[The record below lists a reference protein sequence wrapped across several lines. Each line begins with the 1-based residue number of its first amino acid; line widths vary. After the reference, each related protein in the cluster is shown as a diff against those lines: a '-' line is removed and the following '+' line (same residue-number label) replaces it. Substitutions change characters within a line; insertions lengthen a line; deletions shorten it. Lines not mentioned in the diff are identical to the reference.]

1 VTDAASPEATTKPLL
16 RGVTHQVAFFV
27 AAMAGS
33 VLVWVAPGTTA
44 RWGAAVYVASLT
56 LLFGVSALYHR
67 LTWSPQ
73 ARQRMRRLDHSAI
86 FILIA
91 GTYTPLCLLLE
102 RATSQV
108 LLITIWTCA
117 ALGAFQALV
126 WVRAPKW
133 LVALLAIAMG
143 WLGIMYL
150 SELRTALGLATLLW
164 LAAGGVLYSSGAVIY
179 VLKRPDPWPRVF
191 GYHEIFHALVI
202 AAAVCHFVAVTMAL
216 MHYAS

>member
-1 VTDAASPEATTKPLL
+1 MKAASPETTTKPLL
-16 RGVTHQVAFFV
+16 RGVTHQVACFV
-27 AAMAGS
+27 AALAGS
-33 VLVWVAPGTTA
+33 VLVGMAPGTTA

-67 LTWSPQ
+67 PTWSPQ

-91 GTYTPLCLLLE
+91 GTYTPLCLVLE
-102 RATSQV
+102 RAKGQV

-117 ALGAFQALV
+117 ALGAFRALV
-126 WVRAPKW
+126 WVRAPKV
-133 LVALLAIAMG
+133 LVALLALAMG
-143 WLGIMYL
+143 WLGIMCL
-150 SELRTALGLATLLW
+150 SEMRRALGLATLLW
-164 LAAGGVLYSSGAVIY
+164 LAAGGVLYSGGAVIY
-179 VLKRPDPWPRVF
+179 ALKRPDPWPRVF

-216 MHYAS
+216 MRYAS